1 MGMSKTKERLMK
13 GKQPVIA
20 SISSG
25 KGGVGKTFVSV
36 NIGACLARQGNKV
49 LIVDCD
55 LGLANVD
62 VMIGVNPKF
71 TLKEVVF
78 GEADIADVAIKTRYG
93 FDFVP
98 ASSGAAEMVQ
108 LMYEDIEKIK
118 EALGRLAQK
127 YDLVILDTGAGISE
141 SVLQFNLFANKNVII
156 LNRELTS
163 LTDAYATI
171 KVIYQA
177 FGRDSFDIIVNTA
190 RSEEDARK
198 IFNHI
203 NAICRRFLGF
213 PLHYLGHIAY
223 DEEVPR
229 SIMKQELLVHSHG
242 QSPPAI
248 HCTAIAEKMVNWQ

>member
-1 MGMSKTKERLMK
+1 
-13 GKQPVIA
+13 
-20 SISSG
+20 
-25 KGGVGKTFVSV
+25 VSV
-36 NIGACLARQGNKV
+36 NIGACLAQQGNKV

-62 VMIGVNPKF
+62 VMIGVNPQF

-78 GEADIADVAIKTRYG
+78 GDTDINEVAIQTKYG

-118 EALGRLAQK
+118 EALGKLSQK

-141 SVLQFNLFANKNVII
+141 SVLQFNLFANKNVIV

-177 FGRDSFDIIVNTA
+177 FGRDSFNIIVNTA
-190 RSEEDARK
+190 RSKEEARK

-203 NAICRRFLGF
+203 DSICKRFLGF
-213 PLHYLGHIAY
+213 PLNYLGHIVY
-223 DEEVPR
+223 DEAVPR
-229 SIMKQELLVHSHG
+229 SIMTQEVLVHAHK
-242 QSPPAI
+242 QSLPAL
-248 HCTAIAEKMVNWQ
+248 HCANIAEKMVSWQ

>member
-1 MGMSKTKERLMK
+1 MERK
-13 GKQPVIA
+13 HPVIA

-36 NIGACLARQGNKV
+36 NLGACLAQQGKKV

-62 VMIGVNPKF
+62 VMIGVNPRF

-78 GEADIADVAIKTRYG
+78 GDTDVNDVAIQTKYG

-118 EALGRLAQK
+118 EVLGKIAQQ

-141 SVLQFNLFANKNVII
+141 SVLQFNLFANKNVIV

-163 LTDAYATI
+163 MTDAYATI

-177 FGRDSFDIIVNTA
+177 FGRDSYNIIVNSA
-190 RSEEDARK
+190 KSEEEAKK

-203 NAICRRFLGF
+203 DSICKRFLGF
-213 PLHYLGHIAY
+213 SLHYLGHIVY
-223 DEEVPR
+223 DEVVPR
-229 SIMKQELLVHSHG
+229 SIMAQEVLIHTHK

-248 HCTAIAEKMVNWQ
+248 HCTAIAEKMMNWQ

>member
-1 MGMSKTKERLMK
+1 ME
-13 GKQPVIA
+13 GKRPIIA

-55 LGLANVD
+55 LGLANID
-62 VMIGVNPKF
+62 VMIGVNPKL

-78 GEADIADVAIKTRYG
+78 GDIDVSNIAIETKYG

-118 EALGRLAQK
+118 EALGKIAQK

-141 SVLQFNLFANKNVII
+141 SVLQFNLFANKNVIV

-190 RSEEDARK
+190 RSEEEAIK

-203 NAICRRFLGF
+203 DAICKRFLGF
-213 PLHYLGHIAY
+213 PLHYLGHIVY
-223 DEEVPR
+223 DEVVPR
-229 SIMKQELLVHSHG
+229 SIMKQEVLVHTHG
-242 QSPPAI
+242 HCPPAM
-248 HCTAIAEKMVNWQ
+248 HCTSIAEKMVNWQ

>member
-1 MGMSKTKERLMK
+1 MDH
-13 GKQPVIA
+13 KQPVIA

-36 NIGACLARQGNKV
+36 NIAACLARQGKKV

-62 VMIGVNPKF
+62 VMIGVNPRF

-78 GEADIADVAIKTRYG
+78 GDTDVNDVAIQTRYG

-108 LMYEDIEKIK
+108 LMYEDIERIK
-118 EALGRLAQK
+118 EALGKLVLQ

-141 SVLQFNLFANKNVII
+141 SVLQFNLFANKNVIV

-177 FGRDSFDIIVNTA
+177 FGRNSFNIIVNTA
-190 RSEEDARK
+190 RSEEEAKK

-203 NAICRRFLGF
+203 DSICKKFLGF
-213 PLHYLGHIAY
+213 PLHFLGHIVY
-223 DEEVPR
+223 DEVVPR
-229 SIMKQELLVHSHG
+229 SIMKQEVLVNVHSQTIPG
-242 QSPPAI
+242 INCAS
-248 HCTAIAEKMVNWQ
+248 IADRMVNWQDNQG

>member
-1 MGMSKTKERLMK
+1 MNRPKEKVMESKR
-13 GKQPVIA
+13 PVIA

-25 KGGVGKTFVSV
+25 KGGVGKTFVTV
-36 NIGACLARQGNKV
+36 NVGAYLANQGKKV

-55 LGLANVD
+55 LGLANID
-62 VMIGVNPKF
+62 VMLGVNPKF

-78 GEADIADVAIKTRYG
+78 GDTDIHDAAIQTKHG

-118 EALGRLAQK
+118 DALGKLARQ

-141 SVLQFNLFANKNVII
+141 SVLQFNLFANKNVIV

-177 FGRDSFDIIVNTA
+177 FGRDSFNIIVNNA
-190 RSEEDARK
+190 RNEEEAKK

-203 NAICRRFLGF
+203 DSICNRFLGF
-213 PLHYLGHIAY
+213 SLHYLGHIVY
-223 DEEVPR
+223 DEAVPR
-229 SIMKQELLVHSHG
+229 SIMRQQVLANHHNKST
-242 QSPPAI
+242 PAVN
-248 HCTAIAEKMVNWQ
+248 CASIAERMATWQ

>member
-1 MGMSKTKERLMK
+1 MESKH
-13 GKQPVIA
+13 PVIA

-25 KGGVGKTFVSV
+25 KGGVGKTFVTV
-36 NIGACLARQGNKV
+36 NVGAYLAHQGKKV

-62 VMIGVNPKF
+62 IMLGIKPKF

-78 GEADIADVAIKTRYG
+78 GDTDIHNVAIHTKHG

-108 LMYEDIEKIK
+108 LMYEDIERIK
-118 EALGRLAQK
+118 ETLGKLAQK

-141 SVLQFNLFANKNVII
+141 SVLQFNLFANKNVIV

-177 FGRDSFDIIVNTA
+177 FGRDSFNIVVNTT
-190 RSEEDARK
+190 RNEEEAKK

-203 NAICRRFLGF
+203 DSICKRFLGF
-213 PLHYLGHIAY
+213 PLNYLGYIVY
-223 DEEVPR
+223 DEAVPR
-229 SIMKQELLVHSHG
+229 SIMRQEVLMGNQH
-242 QSPPAI
+242 QSASAI
-248 HCTAIAEKMVNWQ
+248 NCALIAQQMVTWQ

>member
-1 MGMSKTKERLMK
+1 MEHKR
-13 GKQPVIA
+13 PIIA

-36 NIGACLARQGNKV
+36 NIGAYLAHQGKKV

-62 VMIGVNPKF
+62 VMLGINPRF

-78 GEADIADVAIKTRYG
+78 GDTDIHDVAIQTKQG

-108 LMYEDIEKIK
+108 LMYEDIERIK
-118 EALGRLAQK
+118 EALGKLAQQ
-127 YDLVILDTGAGISE
+127 YDLVLLDTGAGISE
-141 SVLQFNLFANKNVII
+141 SVLQFNLFANKNIII

-171 KVIYQA
+171 KVIYQT
-177 FGRDSFDIIVNTA
+177 FGRDSFNIIVNTA
-190 RSEEDARK
+190 RNEDEAKK
-198 IFNHI
+198 IFHHI
-203 NAICRRFLGF
+203 DSICNRFLGF
-213 PLHYLGHIAY
+213 PLQYLGHIVY
-223 DEEVPR
+223 DEVVPR
-229 SIMKQELLVHSHG
+229 SIMKQEVLMSHQN
-242 QSPPAI
+242 QSAPAAN
-248 HCTAIAEKMVNWQ
+248 CASIADQMANWQ

>member
-1 MGMSKTKERLMK
+1 MEHKL
-13 GKQPVIA
+13 PVIA
-20 SISSG
+20 SVSSG
-25 KGGVGKTFVSV
+25 KGGVGKTFVTV
-36 NIGACLARQGNKV
+36 NIASCLAQQGKRV

-62 VMIGVNPKF
+62 VMIGVNPRY

-78 GEADIADVAIKTRYG
+78 GDTDVCDVAIQTKYG

-118 EALGRLAQK
+118 EALGKLAQK

-141 SVLQFNLFANKNVII
+141 SVLQFNLFANRNMIV

-177 FGRDSFDIIVNTA
+177 FGKDSFNIIVNTA
-190 RSEEDARK
+190 RNEGEAKK

-203 NAICRRFLGF
+203 DSICRRFLGF
-213 PLHYLGHIAY
+213 SLHYLGHIVY
-223 DEEVPR
+223 DESVPR
-229 SIMKQELLVHSHG
+229 SIMKQEVLANLHAKSAPVINCAS
-242 QSPPAI
+242 
-248 HCTAIAEKMVNWQ
+248 IAEQMASWQ

>member
-1 MGMSKTKERLMK
+1 MESKH
-13 GKQPVIA
+13 PVIA

-25 KGGVGKTFVSV
+25 KGGVGKTFVTV
-36 NIGACLARQGNKV
+36 NVGAYLAHQGKKV

-62 VMIGVNPKF
+62 IMLGIKPKF

-78 GEADIADVAIKTRYG
+78 GDTDIHNVAIHTKHG

-108 LMYEDIEKIK
+108 LMYEDIERIK
-118 EALGRLAQK
+118 ETLGKLAQK

-141 SVLQFNLFANKNVII
+141 SVLQFNLFANKNVIV

-177 FGRDSFDIIVNTA
+177 FGRDSFNIVVNTT
-190 RSEEDARK
+190 RNEEEAKK

-203 NAICRRFLGF
+203 DSICKRFLGF
-213 PLHYLGHIAY
+213 PLNYLGYIVY
-223 DEEVPR
+223 DEAVPR
-229 SIMKQELLVHSHG
+229 SIMRQEVLIGNQHRSA
-242 QSPPAI
+242 SAI
-248 HCTAIAEKMVNWQ
+248 NCASIAQQMVTWQ

>member
-1 MGMSKTKERLMK
+1 ME
-13 GKQPVIA
+13 GKRPVIA

-36 NIGACLARQGNKV
+36 NVGACMALQGNKV

-62 VMIGVNPKF
+62 VMIGVKPRF

-78 GEADIADVAIKTRYG
+78 GDTDVNDVAIQTKYG

-118 EALGRLAQK
+118 EVLGKLAQK

-141 SVLQFNLFANKNVII
+141 SVLQFNLFANKNVIV

-177 FGRDSFDIIVNTA
+177 FGRNSFNIIVNTA
-190 RSEEDARK
+190 RSEEEAKK

-203 NAICRRFLGF
+203 DSICRRFLGF
-213 PLHYLGHIAY
+213 PLHYLGHIVY
-223 DEEVPR
+223 DEVVPR
-229 SIMKQELLVHSHG
+229 SIMKQELLVHLHE

-248 HCTAIAEKMVNWQ
+248 HCSAIAEKMVNWQ

>member
-1 MGMSKTKERLMK
+1 MCRAGEIVMENKS
-13 GKQPVIA
+13 PVIA

-36 NIGACLARQGNKV
+36 NIAACLAQRGKKV

-62 VMIGVNPKF
+62 VMIGVNPRF

-78 GEADIADVAIKTRYG
+78 GDTDIDDVAMQTKYG

-118 EALGRLAQK
+118 EALGKLAQQ

-141 SVLQFNLFANKNVII
+141 SVLQFNLFANKNVIV

-177 FGRDSFDIIVNTA
+177 FGRNSFNIIVNTA
-190 RSEEDARK
+190 RSEEEAK
-198 IFNHI
+198 NIFNHI
-203 NAICRRFLGF
+203 DSICKRFLGF
-213 PLHYLGHIAY
+213 PLHYLGHIVY
-223 DEEVPR
+223 DEAVPR
-229 SIMKQELLVHSHG
+229 SIMKQEILVHLDSK
-242 QSPPAI
+242 SPPAL
-248 HCTAIAEKMVNWQ
+248 HCSAIAGNMANW

>member
-1 MGMSKTKERLMK
+1 
-13 GKQPVIA
+13 
-20 SISSG
+20 
-25 KGGVGKTFVSV
+25 
-36 NIGACLARQGNKV
+36 
-49 LIVDCD
+49 
-55 LGLANVD
+55 
-62 VMIGVNPKF
+62 MIGVNPEF

-78 GEADIADVAIKTRYG
+78 GDAEIDDVSIKTRYG

-108 LMYEDIEKIK
+108 LMYEDIEMIK
-118 EALGRLAQK
+118 EALGNLAQK

-141 SVLQFNLFANKNVII
+141 SVLQFNLFANKNVIV

-177 FGRDSFDIIVNTA
+177 FGRDSFDIIVNSS
-190 RSEEDARK
+190 RSEEEAKK

-203 NAICRRFLGF
+203 DTICKRFLGF
-213 PLHYLGHIAY
+213 SLNYLGHIVY
-223 DEEVPR
+223 DEAVPR
-229 SIMKQELLVHSHG
+229 SIMKQEVLVHTQR

-248 HCTAIAEKMVNWQ
+248 HCASIADKIVRFH

>member
-1 MGMSKTKERLMK
+1 
-13 GKQPVIA
+13 
-20 SISSG
+20 
-25 KGGVGKTFVSV
+25 
-36 NIGACLARQGNKV
+36 
-49 LIVDCD
+49 
-55 LGLANVD
+55 
-62 VMIGVNPKF
+62 MIGVNPRF

-78 GEADIADVAIKTRYG
+78 GDTDINEVAIQTRYG

-118 EALGRLAQK
+118 EALGKLSQK

-141 SVLQFNLFANKNVII
+141 SVLQFNLFANKNVIV

-177 FGRDSFDIIVNTA
+177 FGRDSFNIIVNTA
-190 RSEEDARK
+190 RSEEEARK

-203 NAICRRFLGF
+203 DLICKRFLGF
-213 PLHYLGHIAY
+213 PLNYLGHIVY
-223 DEEVPR
+223 DEAVPR
-229 SIMKQELLVHSHG
+229 SIMTQEVLVHAHK
-242 QSPPAI
+242 QSLPAL
-248 HCTAIAEKMVNWQ
+248 HCANIAEKMVCWQ

>member
-1 MGMSKTKERLMK
+1 MSKTKETTMK
-13 GKQPVIA
+13 GKRPVIA

-36 NIGACLARQGNKV
+36 NIGACLAQQGHKV

-78 GEADIADVAIKTRYG
+78 GDTDVADVAIQTRYG

-118 EALGRLAQK
+118 EALGRLAEK

-141 SVLQFNLFANKNVII
+141 SVLQFNLFASKNVIV

-177 FGRDSFDIIVNTA
+177 FGRDSFNIIVNTA
-190 RSEEDARK
+190 RSEDEGRK
-198 IFNHI
+198 IFNHVDS
-203 NAICRRFLGF
+203 ICQRFLGF
-213 PLHYLGHIAY
+213 SLQYLGHIVY
-223 DEEVPR
+223 DEAVPR
-229 SIMKQELLVHSHG
+229 SIMRQELLVHAHG
-242 QSPPAI
+242 QSPSAL

>member
-1 MGMSKTKERLMK
+1 MGRSKAKEKVMENKR
-13 GKQPVIA
+13 PVIA

-55 LGLANVD
+55 LGLANID
-62 VMIGVNPKF
+62 VMIGVNPEF

-78 GEADIADVAIKTRYG
+78 GDAEINDVSIKTRYG

-118 EALGRLAQK
+118 EALGNLAQK

-141 SVLQFNLFANKNVII
+141 SVLQFNLFANKNVIV

-177 FGRDSFDIIVNTA
+177 FGRDSFDIIVNSA
-190 RSEEDARK
+190 RSEEEAKK

-203 NAICRRFLGF
+203 DTICKRFLGF
-213 PLHYLGHIAY
+213 SLNYLGHIVY
-223 DEEVPR
+223 DEAVPR
-229 SIMKQELLVHSHG
+229 SIMKQELLVHTQG

-248 HCTAIAEKMVNWQ
+248 HCASIAEKIVHLH